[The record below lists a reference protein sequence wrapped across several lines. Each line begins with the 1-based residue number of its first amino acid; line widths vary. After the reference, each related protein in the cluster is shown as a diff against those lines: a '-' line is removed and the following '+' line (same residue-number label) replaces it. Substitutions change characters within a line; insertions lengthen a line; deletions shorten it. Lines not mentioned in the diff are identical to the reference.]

1 MLTNAQSSFIKNLKT
16 SLQNPL
22 PGIEAQLRM
31 AHVARHEA
39 NPTPENAKMASV
51 LALLYP
57 RKHQWYIVLIERVTN
72 SGDRHSGQISLPGG
86 RYDQTDDSLAF
97 TALRE
102 AHEEVG
108 VIIQNTHL
116 LGSLTS
122 LYIPVS
128 NFLVHPFVGFTDTHP
143 VFTPELQEVKSILEV
158 PLNDFL
164 IAGNQKV
171 KNLKI
176 NPQITLQNVPYF
188 DIQGKTI
195 WGATAM
201 ILSELSEVVQS
212 IQHL

>member
-1 MLTNAQSSFIKNLKT
+1 MLINAQSSFIKNLKT

-31 AHVARHEA
+31 AHVARHQA
-39 NPTPENAKMASV
+39 KPAPNNAKMASV

-57 RKHQWYIVLIERVTN
+57 RKHQWHIVLIERVTHA
-72 SGDRHSGQISLPGG
+72 SDRHSGQISLPGG

-108 VIIQNTHL
+108 VKIQNIHL
-116 LGSLTS
+116 LGPLTS

-128 NFLVHPFVGFTDTHP
+128 NFLVHPFVGFTKNQP
-143 VFTPELQEVKSILEV
+143 IFTPELQEVKSILEV
-158 PLNDFL
+158 PLSDFL
-164 IAGNQKV
+164 QSGKQKI
-171 KNLKI
+171 KNLEI
-176 NPQITLQNVPYF
+176 NAQITLQNVPYF
-188 DIQGKTI
+188 DVQEKTI

-201 ILSELSEVVQS
+201 ILSELSEVVKRM
-212 IQHL
+212 QHL